1 MKIVSN
7 TEIFHLIWFIMVWDV
22 NEKNI
27 SYNTNSSMVLN
38 NIGAK
43 HLSSNNVTAAI
54 NASWHENTLLE
65 LKMKFLFAHTIKM
78 NRW

>member
-1 MKIVSN
+1 MQIVSN

-27 SYNTNSSMVLN
+27 SYSTISSMVLN

>member
-1 MKIVSN
+1 MA
-7 TEIFHLIWFIMVWDV
+7 WDM
-22 NEKNI
+22 NEKRI
-27 SYNTNSSMVLN
+27 CYNTSSRIVLN

-43 HLSSNNVTAAI
+43 HLSSNNVTAVI